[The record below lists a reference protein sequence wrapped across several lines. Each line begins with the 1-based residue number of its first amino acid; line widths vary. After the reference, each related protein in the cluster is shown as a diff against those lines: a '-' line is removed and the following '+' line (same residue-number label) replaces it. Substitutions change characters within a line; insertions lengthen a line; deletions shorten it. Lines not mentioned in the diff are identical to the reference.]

1 MKFFDEMYVGF
12 QRERYTNADEP
23 RLLGFMVP
31 NGTTKAEQNRI
42 ATVDRWSN
50 DKKDCRVLPNT
61 PRRGF
66 KLVEVVSRYSTS
78 NKYFRVMDPQGFELE
93 ISAANLLDLAMAST
107 IVKGEIIEE
116 CIWAQHNGA
125 YLIPASSEEYAYHT
139 KAKVKGKTVMEEGKY
154 YVNVGNLLSIF
165 RYEGIYHHT
174 YLEYEHKATAGEW
187 VVVNTDGRYSY
198 NSNRRN
204 FECSSYETK
213 VNIRMNSGKKPSY
226 LYTEFR
232 LDADGNVTNK
242 IVHMRKSHLK
252 NLEPYADEIPSDC
265 AEFVLDPME
274 WIGYDYWNGSDK
286 DVTYTNNN
294 SNGSYHGYFKN
305 KADAKAFDYTDIIH
319 SIKASASRYRTR
331 IVTTKFDTVHRYG
344 YYSNG
349 YPTISASTEQT
360 YNIIDER

>member
-42 ATVDRWSN
+42 ATVNRWSN

-116 CIWAQHNGA
+116 CVWAQHNGA
-125 YLIPASSEEYAYHT
+125 YLIPSSSEEYAYHT
-139 KAKVKGKTVMEEGKY
+139 KVKVKGKTAMEEDKY

-174 YLEYEHKATAGEW
+174 YLEYEHEATGGQW
-187 VVVNTDGRYSY
+187 VTVNSDGRYNY
-198 NSNRRN
+198 NNRRN

-213 VNIRMNSGKKPSY
+213 VTIRMNSGKKPSY

-232 LDADGNVTNK
+232 LDSDGNVTNK

-274 WIGYDYWNGSDK
+274 WIGYDYWTNHDK
-286 DVTYTNNN
+286 KVTATSHN

-319 SIKASASRYRTR
+319 SLKASGSTYRTR
-331 IVTTKFDTVHRYG
+331 VGTSNFDHGRNYG

-349 YPTISASTEQT
+349 YPTISTSTEQT
-360 YNIIDER
+360 FKIIDER